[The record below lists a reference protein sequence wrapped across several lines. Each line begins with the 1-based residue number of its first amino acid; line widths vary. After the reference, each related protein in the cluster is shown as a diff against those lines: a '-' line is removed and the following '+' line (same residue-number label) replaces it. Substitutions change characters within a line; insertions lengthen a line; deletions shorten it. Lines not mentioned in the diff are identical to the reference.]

1 MIQDKMLKPVTL
13 EFNGKAGEYFRVWI
27 VNVLLS
33 IITLGIYS
41 AWAKVRN
48 KQYFYG
54 NTILDGSPFEYT
66 ASPIAILKGRIIVV
80 AVLVMVS
87 ILSQFFPLAN
97 IIFFAIFFL
106 VTPWLVMRSM
116 MFNARYTSYRNLN
129 FSFERNLIDAVK
141 TFIGLTL
148 LMIVTLGL
156 AYPWLIHAIQK
167 YRVDNH
173 GFGQYIFHFK
183 SSIKAFYKYHVI
195 GLLIVILTLVVVSM
209 IFGGSMAAI
218 MGPFNA
224 DPESNPASSSMA
236 SISLVFVSILYFV
249 GYYLAYAYVQ
259 ANVFNTVWSNTS
271 LNKASAHVLTAQTV
285 PLMAFKGKL
294 ATGKMFFIYL
304 TNTLGIIV
312 SVGLLI
318 PWAKIRLA
326 RYRIESLDVSSLAD
340 LKVITAN
347 QQEQVGT
354 IGSEMGDLL
363 DIDIAM

>member
-1 MIQDKMLKPVTL
+1 MMQDKMLKPVTL

-33 IITLGIYS
+33 IVTLGIYS

-54 NTILDGSPFEYT
+54 NTILDGSSFEYT

-80 AVLVMVS
+80 AVLVIAS

-97 IIFFAIFFL
+97 SIFFVIFFL
-106 VTPWLVMRSM
+106 LTPWLVMRSM

-129 FSFERNLIDAVK
+129 FSFERNLLGAIK
-141 TFIGLTL
+141 IFIGLII
-148 LMIVTLGL
+148 LMVVTLGL
-156 AYPWLIHAIQK
+156 TYPLLIHGVQK

-183 SSIKAFYKYHVI
+183 SSIKAFYKYHII
-195 GLLIVILTLVVVSM
+195 GLLIVIVALAISVMFS
-209 IFGGSMAAI
+209 GGMATI
-218 MGPFNA
+218 IGPFNA
-224 DPESNPASSSMA
+224 DSEADPVLSSTPW
-236 SISLVFVSILYFV
+236 VFVSILYLM

-259 ANVFNTVWSNTS
+259 ANTFNTVWSNTS
-271 LNKASAHVLTAQTV
+271 LNKAPAHLLTVPAV
-285 PLMAFKGKL
+285 PLMAFKGNL
-294 ATGKMFFIYL
+294 TTSKMLFIYL
-304 TNTLGIIV
+304 TNTLGIIL

-318 PWAKIRLA
+318 PWAKVRLA
-326 RYRIESLDVSSLAD
+326 KYRIESLDVSSLAD

-347 QQEQVGT
+347 QQEQMGA
-354 IGSEMGDLL
+354 IGSEMGDFL

>member
-1 MIQDKMLKPVTL
+1 MIQNKMLKPVTL

-66 ASPIAILKGRIIVV
+66 ASPMAILKGRIIVV
-80 AVLVMVS
+80 AVLVTVS

-106 VTPWLVMRSM
+106 ITPWLVMRSM

-129 FSFERNLIDAVK
+129 FSFERNLMDAVK

-156 AYPWLIHAIQK
+156 AYPLLIHGIQK

-173 GFGQYIFHFK
+173 GFGQYMFHFK
-183 SSIKAFYKYHVI
+183 SSIKAFYKYHAI
-195 GLLIVILTLVVVSM
+195 GLLMVILTVVVISVM
-209 IFGGSMAAI
+209 FGGSMAVI

-224 DPESNPASSSMA
+224 DPETNPASPSLA
-236 SISLVFVSILYFV
+236 SISLVFVAIMYFV

-271 LNKASAHVLTAQTV
+271 LNKASGHVLTAQTV

-294 ATGKMFFIYL
+294 STGKMFFIYL
-304 TNTLGIIV
+304 TNTLGIIM

-326 RYRIESLDVSSLAD
+326 KYRIESLHVSSIAD

-354 IGSEMGDLL
+354 IGSEMGDFL

>member
-1 MIQDKMLKPVTL
+1 MEDKMLKPVTL

-27 VNVLLS
+27 VNILLS

-54 NTILDGSPFEYT
+54 NTVLDGSPFEYT

-80 AVLVMVS
+80 SALVAVS
-87 ILSQFFPLAN
+87 ILSQFYPLAN
-97 IIFFAIFFL
+97 LIFFALFFL
-106 VTPWLVMRSM
+106 LTPWLVMRSM

-129 FSFERNLIDAVK
+129 FSFQRNLVDAVK
-141 TFIGLTL
+141 IFIGLTL
-148 LMIVTLGL
+148 LVILTLGL

-183 SSIKAFYKYHVI
+183 SSIKAFYKYHII
-195 GLLIVILTLVVVSM
+195 GLIIMILTLVIIVVMSGASM
-209 IFGGSMAAI
+209 TSI
-218 MGPFNA
+218 MGAMNA
-224 DPESNPASSSMA
+224 DPEANSATPSMA
-236 SISLVFVSILYFV
+236 SMSIVFATVVYFM

-285 PLMAFKGKL
+285 PLMAFNGKL
-294 ATGKMFFIYL
+294 GTGKMLFIYL
-304 TNTLGIIV
+304 TNTLGIIL

-326 RYRIESLDVSSLAD
+326 RYRIESVNVSSLAD

-354 IGSEMGDLL
+354 VGSEMGDFL

>member
-13 EFNGKAGEYFRVWI
+13 EFHGKAGEYFRVWI

-33 IITLGIYS
+33 IVTLGIYS

-48 KQYFYG
+48 KQYFYA

-66 ASPIAILKGRIIVV
+66 ANPVAILKGRIIVV
-80 AVLVMVS
+80 TILIAVS
-87 ILSQFFPLAN
+87 IASQFYPLAN
-97 IIFFAIFFL
+97 AILFSIFFL
-106 VTPWLVMRSM
+106 LTPWLVMRSM
-116 MFNARYTSYRNLN
+116 MFNARYSSYRNLN
-129 FSFERNLIDAVK
+129 FSFEKNLWGAVK

-148 LMIVTLGL
+148 LVIVTLGL
-156 AYPWLIHAIQK
+156 AYPLLIHGIQK

-183 SSIKAFYKYHVI
+183 RSIKAFFKYHIV
-195 GLLIVILTLVVVSM
+195 GLIIVVLTLVIISVL
-209 IFGGSMAAI
+209 FGGTMSAV
-218 MGPFNA
+218 MGTFNA
-224 DPESNPASSSMA
+224 DPEADSVFSSVAMVSLLF
-236 SISLVFVSILYFV
+236 ISVLYFV

-271 LNKASAHVLTAQTV
+271 LNTASAHLLTASTV
-285 PLMAFKGKL
+285 PLMAFHGNL
-294 ATGKMFFIYL
+294 ATSKMFFIYL
-304 TNTLGIIV
+304 TNTLGIIL

-326 RYRIESLDVSSLAD
+326 KYRIESLNVSSLAD

-354 IGSEMGDLL
+354 IGSEMGDFL